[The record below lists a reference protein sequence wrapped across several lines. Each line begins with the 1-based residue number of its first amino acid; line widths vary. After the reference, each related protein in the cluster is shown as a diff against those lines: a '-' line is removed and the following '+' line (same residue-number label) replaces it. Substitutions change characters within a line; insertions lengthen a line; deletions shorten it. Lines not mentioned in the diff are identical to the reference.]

1 MILLHNFGG
10 GSGLKDTGS
19 LNVELATTSYI
30 HGQPFSTQGATVTY
44 TPPIGDPVDVT
55 AAVTFE
61 PANGEAL
68 QQDGQV
74 MVRAIYTSGDD
85 TIYGSAYV
93 NVTPV
98 PQSLSVQLHDT
109 GMKAGDAVS
118 YAGAQVTCLYTDLS
132 TRDISNENIT
142 WSPPA
147 GTIQNSDGVLT
158 VTASYTENG
167 TTATGTAEVVVTNK
181 VLTALSFTLP
191 QTTYDYG
198 DKIKYTD
205 AVVTATYN
213 DGSTRIVTNLVEYDP
228 AKNEVLT
235 ESTVAQVSYTE
246 NSVTK
251 VAGVPITVTPGV
263 DSMKIEWPDAGFSIG
278 STLDYSGA
286 TVTATLTDGTKKDV
300 TEEVTWLPAPGT
312 ALTRSQDL
320 TCTAIYASNG
330 KEHEASIEIFV
341 SESKVKSLGAS
352 LKKTRFLSG
361 DEFTTS
367 GATVTALYENGTTRD
382 VSDRVTWTPASG
394 DILDSTI
401 TKAIAKYEENNVV
414 VTASVDIYVAAIN
427 TLSVST
433 NKTQWIVGDS
443 LNAADFIVTLEY
455 ADGTT
460 KDVSS
465 AVTFTPADGA
475 TLSEGTLPVKITYT
489 EGSRVYEKVVPI
501 TVVNVPVSI
510 EAQHAITT
518 YTVGSSLDYSNDV
531 YIVTMADGTELELS
545 YQQVTNKPSQ
555 NSVLDTIGTQLIA
568 TSYTKN
574 GVTVTVRSSVSVEAD
589 PNSEMS
595 ASGQIQAQ
603 QEEESADVARS
614 AGYSVKDS
622 DDGESGGG
630 SGGSG
635 GGGTSGGGSGGNS
648 YMSGY
653 TAPAATAY
661 SAPSGSIGGGSGF
674 VSAPTGNGKETALF
688 VPDTDSKVNAD
699 GTVTVSSTD
708 RHASVLGTITD
719 NDGNKYSIDSNGN
732 VTCTDKQGN
741 VTTRTLDEYGK
752 FIGLSGNDLQII
764 TDGNDNVTGAK
775 ESVSTTYTPDENGQ
789 FTDKYGNDMQVNEDG
804 TVSATS
810 TSTSRNEG
818 SYFTAP
824 DGNTYLVSDDGTSIA
839 KITSTGV
846 EEVPLDENNSF
857 EVNGTTY
864 TLNPDGTVTSTTG
877 EGGES
882 STVNTTAGSIYTAPD
897 GTQYM
902 INSDGTVTSVDGVIM
917 DSAYV
922 GTLIDENGVTYVLD
936 GNAQSVLYQ
945 LENGGSTSVTY
956 DISWPEATGDVKT
969 VTIVTPDEVARGVDP
984 SAGGAHFVYG
994 ERTFYQIKGD
1004 DNHTYGHPSRGPYE
1018 LEWIDSEGNKRQIS
1032 VVGSDDP
1039 YGYILENGEIV
1050 PESVKSKIPGVAPA
1064 VNSSMEPEVVTRPT
1078 LAEALSG
1085 YHGLSPQE
1093 VAASNWADGSTSWGG
1108 LNYIPTTTTNS
1119 STGGGGHSF

>member
-61 PANGEAL
+61 PANGETL

-74 MVRAIYTSGDD
+74 MVRVIYTSGDD

-93 NVTPV
+93 DVTPV

-167 TTATGTAEVVVTNK
+167 TTATGTAEIVVTNK
-181 VLTALSFTLP
+181 ILTALAFTLP

-213 DGSTRIVTNLVEYDP
+213 DGSTRIVTNLAEYDP
-228 AKNEVLT
+228 AKNEELT

-251 VAGVPITVTPGV
+251 VAGIPITVTPGV

-286 TVTATLTDGTKKDV
+286 TVTAKLTDGTKKDV

-341 SESKVKSLGAS
+341 SESKVKSLGAA

-367 GATVTALYENGTTRD
+367 GAIAVALYENGTTRD
-382 VSDRVTWTPASG
+382 VADRVTWTPASG

-414 VTASVDIYVAAIN
+414 VTASVDINVVAIN
-427 TLSVST
+427 ALSVST
-433 NKTQWIVGDS
+433 NKTQWIVGDT
-443 LNAADFIVTLEY
+443 LNAADFVVMLEY
-455 ADGTT
+455 VDGTQ

-465 AVTFTPADGA
+465 LVTFSPADGA
-475 TLSEGTLPVKITYT
+475 TLSEGNLPVKITYT

-510 EAQHAITT
+510 EAEHAITT
-518 YTVGSSLDYSNDV
+518 YTVGSSLDYSNDT

-545 YQQVTNKPSQ
+545 YRQVTNKPSN
-555 NSVLDTIGTQLIA
+555 NSVLDTIGTQLIS
-568 TSYTKN
+568 TSYTQG

-595 ASGQIQAQ
+595 ASGQIQTQ

-622 DDGESGGG
+622 DDSGSG
-630 SGGSG
+630 GGSG
-635 GGGTSGGGSGGNS
+635 GGGTSGGGSSGNY

-661 SAPSGSIGGGSGF
+661 SAPSGSSGGGSGF
-674 VSAPTGNGKETALF
+674 VSVPTGNGKETALF

-719 NDGNKYSIDSNGN
+719 NDGNTYSMDSNGN

-741 VTTRTLDEYGK
+741 VTTRTLDEYGG
-752 FIGLSGNDLQII
+752 FIGLNGNDLQII
-764 TDGNDNVTGAK
+764 TDENDNVTGAK
-775 ESVSTTYTPDENGQ
+775 ESVSTTYTPDENGE
-789 FTDKYGNDMQVNEDG
+789 FTDKYGNDMKVNEDG

-810 TSTSRNEG
+810 TSTSREEG
-818 SYFTAP
+818 GYFTTV

-839 KITSTGV
+839 KITSTGL
-846 EEVPLDENNSF
+846 EEITLDENNSF

-864 TLNPDGTVTSTTG
+864 TLNSDGTVTSTTG

-882 STVNTTAGSIYTAPD
+882 STVDTTAGSIYTAPD

-902 INSDGTVTSVDGVIM
+902 INSDGTVTSVDGVVM

-922 GTLIDENGVTYVLD
+922 GTLIDENGIVYVLD
-936 GNAQSVLYQ
+936 GSSTSILWQ
-945 LENGGSTSVTY
+945 LENGGSKNCYY
-956 DISWPEATGDVKT
+956 DMQLPGDSRTLHVITLQDFLAARGYETNYTLERPRDQAKIFYRVDDGAPYPYPGGSLELYQNGKYTLGMVIYDNTGGENILLNGEV
-969 VTIVTPDEVARGVDP
+969 VEGSFHSGVAGVTPSTD
-984 SAGGAHFVYG
+984 
-994 ERTFYQIKGD
+994 
-1004 DNHTYGHPSRGPYE
+1004 
-1018 LEWIDSEGNKRQIS
+1018 
-1032 VVGSDDP
+1032 
-1039 YGYILENGEIV
+1039 
-1050 PESVKSKIPGVAPA
+1050 
-1064 VNSSMEPEVVTRPT
+1064 SSMKPVVIESYD
-1078 LAEALSG
+1078 LIKALSG
-1085 YHGLSPQE
+1085 YHGLTPQE

-1108 LNYIPTTTTNS
+1108 LNYIPTTTTDS
-1119 STGGGGHSF
+1119 GAGGGGQSF